1 MSKTP
6 TTTTRIT
13 LKEKRSEFIGIIQP
27 CESQQEFSDEL
38 KKLKKEFH
46 DANHICWA
54 YRLRLPEGLEELS
67 ADAGEPAGTAGLPM
81 LNALRSAEIENG
93 MVFVIRYFGG
103 TKLGKRGLMDAYGGA
118 AEQVIAAVK
127 KTVYEHKEIYQLEC
141 PLEYYGEV
149 QHILSGVGGRT
160 LVDRSTDRILWET
173 EVPSKG
179 VNQLIITLRDITRG
193 AAILKREERT

>member
-149 QHILSGVGGRT
+149 QHILSGVGGRI

>member
-1 MSKTP
+1 
-6 TTTTRIT
+6 
-13 LKEKRSEFIGIIQP
+13 
-27 CESQQEFSDEL
+27 
-38 KKLKKEFH
+38 
-46 DANHICWA
+46 
-54 YRLRLPEGLEELS
+54 
-67 ADAGEPAGTAGLPM
+67 M

-149 QHILSGVGGRT
+149 QHILSGVGGRI

>member
-54 YRLRLPEGLEELS
+54 YRLRMPEGLEELS
-67 ADAGEPAGTAGLPM
+67 ADAGEPAGSAGLPM

-149 QHILSGVGGRT
+149 QHILSGVGGRI